1 LHRRRPS
8 GDDLD
13 DWLFIYGGSLLSGTI
28 HAVCHP
34 YEPTDEQIAELE
46 AELAEK
52 QRRRRPLG
60 FAPWPEHDG
69 TDL

>member
-1 LHRRRPS
+1 LRRRRAEEPYY
-8 GDDLD
+8 
-13 DWLFIYGGSLLSGTI
+13 LFEPPLLPGSI
-28 HAVCHP
+28 QAVCHP